1 MERLLCSCF
10 GPLFRLP
17 VRRCAFSGKMVHG
30 LLSRQL
36 VTKKRFEMWP
46 VFGGF
51 PTRFGLPE
59 FSHVTGL
66 PCGEFEA
73 GYEVDDKLKAKKT
86 DYAFWDKLFGGRRN
100 LNLDDLAAMVVSEDS
115 MSPGKKL
122 RICLIIIVD
131 GVLMPKTQKPKP
143 TLKYVK
149 LVEKLDKFFAFQWG
163 CEWFWWTISTMIPP
177 KKVLGKCDDPEG
189 LFCSLLRQESKFLL
203 GFPLALLLWAF
214 EAIPALLDRL
224 GGDDSVTLLSYV
236 GDKLP
241 THTGLVLTDVL
252 AAEHNPKAS
261 IGIAR
266 QLSLLTVL
274 PMMEVDED
282 RDDGWGAF
290 DCEISDRKVAYMVEL
305 LKKGH
310 KFQKGEWGGG
320 DAQESLYVH
329 DPVVTEVK
337 RKIRK
342 LTLKQEAG
350 TLMKQRRLSR
360 YFTRKAEVGE
370 DKYEALVG
378 VVEGIKKELERLNK
392 VVEKQRRILK
402 KYKSKTGGK
411 FSSAK
416 LGALRRRKKSGVS
429 LEAGNLFG
437 GSDHDGDD
445 NRMEDLDSLA
455 GAQARSEP
463 GAEKSLKEGDGV
475 PLLYTKKGEKTE
487 KPHVVLYGSGSNTFY
502 VTEDEDFG
510 ELNRLVSVITR
521 EVTDA
526 MPKKE
531 VGKGS
536 EYAEATKAIDG
547 KRMEGE
553 GNATGEGDMMGLPS
567 EKSEQVLSVDK
578 ETGPDGE
585 NDVLDNPMDPG
596 TASDSDGN
604 GEKQVME
611 LSDSSP
617 CQRSEKHKPVE
628 REAELAALL
637 LAKEAFTME
646 KFVPTVEDVDQAFF
660 ETVLLENPK
669 VLILSMWTQH
679 IEVLVEYVAKWH
691 EEKLKERRCL
701 FLPPWLV
708 GYLQGKAQSFN
719 AARGNRGRVLGD
731 GWLSGFLTKEGRRWG
746 AEVDT
751 LYAPMIWDGN
761 HWVGLCIS
769 LKDWRVLV
777 LDPNPGLK
785 DMSVVWGIM
794 ETVSKMLPYVV
805 ANVCPPPGDGSY
817 TLDPFTVKR
826 MGGAYENRRSGDCGP
841 VAVKFMEMHALGNPN
856 PRMDGLTDELMDIMR
871 KQWAMDLYKDWVLPV
886 YVGEGN
892 Q

>member
-131 GVLMPKTQKPKP
+131 GALMPKTQKPKP

-203 GFPLALLLWAF
+203 GFPLALQLWAF

-342 LTLKQEAG
+342 LTHKQEAG

-392 VVEKQRRILK
+392 VVEKQGRILK

-502 VTEDEDFG
+502 VTEDEVGSKTGGLVVGNTYPLSYVEQESDLVADLGVSGSVGPCGTEVDFG
-510 ELNRLVSVITR
+510 ELNRLVGVITR

-547 KRMEGE
+547 KVIIESCKAGLYFDYVCPQRMEGE

-567 EKSEQVLSVDK
+567 EKVIKHFAQKFRLVVDK

-646 KFVPTVEDVDQAFF
+646 KFVPTVEDVDQAFSRLCCWR
-660 ETVLLENPK
+660 TLK
-669 VLILSMWTQH
+669 CCILM
-679 IEVLVEYVAKWH
+679 
-691 EEKLKERRCL
+691 RR
-701 FLPPWLV
+701 
-708 GYLQGKAQSFN
+708 N
-719 AARGNRGRVLGD
+719 
-731 GWLSGFLTKEGRRWG
+731 
-746 AEVDT
+746 
-751 LYAPMIWDGN
+751 MIWITN
-761 HWVGLCIS
+761 FS
-769 LKDWRVLV
+769 
-777 LDPNPGLK
+777 
-785 DMSVVWGIM
+785 
-794 ETVSKMLPYVV
+794 
-805 ANVCPPPGDGSY
+805 
-817 TLDPFTVKR
+817 
-826 MGGAYENRRSGDCGP
+826 
-841 VAVKFMEMHALGNPN
+841 
-856 PRMDGLTDELMDIMR
+856 
-871 KQWAMDLYKDWVLPV
+871 
-886 YVGEGN
+886 
-892 Q
+892 